1 ATCISISGSSGRT
14 HASCRSSLPFHDTV
28 LPFMNGLIIFSAS
41 SKRPTGTGSWA
52 MYRRAESPRPM
63 PITIRPSEMSCSVA
77 YALASTVDSVVS
89 VLLAVAAPAVAVVL
103 WGTFAAPKATRRLA
117 DAARVPFELAV
128 FALAAAALAAAG
140 NAALALAFAALVV
153 VNAALLTTFR

>member
-1 ATCISISGSSGRT
+1 MPRWRPVPGSSRGRSRPEP
-14 HASCRSSLPFHDTV
+14 ASIRDVRSLAAANLALKF
-28 LPFMNGLIIFSAS
+28 LLELAAIAAF
-41 SKRPTGTGSWA
+41 
-52 MYRRAESPRPM
+52 
-63 PITIRPSEMSCSVA
+63 A
-77 YALASTVDSVVS
+77 YWGASTGDSVVS

-153 VNAALLTTFR
+153 VNAALLTTFRQWEQ

>member
-1 ATCISISGSSGRT
+1 V
-14 HASCRSSLPFHDTV
+14 RSLAAANLALKF
-28 LPFMNGLIIFSAS
+28 LLELAAIAAF
-41 SKRPTGTGSWA
+41 
-52 MYRRAESPRPM
+52 
-63 PITIRPSEMSCSVA
+63 A
-77 YALASTVDSVVS
+77 YWGASTGDSVVS

-103 WGTFAAPKATRRLA
+103 WGTLAAPKATRRLA

-153 VNAALLTTFR
+153 VNAALLTTFRQWEQ